1 MKFKVENH
9 QLSNR
14 NYCLIFIYVLLT
26 KWPWIVPSMGIRRDR
41 SKKEEKTLEINKILN
56 IPKGTLHLYL
66 NIEK

>member
-1 MKFKVENH
+1 
-9 QLSNR
+9 
-14 NYCLIFIYVLLT
+14 
-26 KWPWIVPSMGIRRDR
+26 MGIRRDR